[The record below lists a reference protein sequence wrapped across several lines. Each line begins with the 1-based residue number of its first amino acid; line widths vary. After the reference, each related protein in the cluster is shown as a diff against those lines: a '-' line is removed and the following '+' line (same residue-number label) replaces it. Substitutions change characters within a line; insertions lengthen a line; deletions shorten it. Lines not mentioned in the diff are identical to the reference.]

1 MTILLTITLTM
12 LVVSLFNDRDKTIL
26 GIKKGLRMFLN
37 ILPTI
42 FNVLLLVSIFLFL
55 IPNDIIIKWLGK
67 DSGIFGIAI
76 AAVLGSVALI
86 PAFISYPMAAVL
98 LKSGV
103 SYQVTA
109 IFITTLMMVG
119 ILTLPI
125 EVKYFGWRVSILR
138 NSLSFVGAIVVGI
151 IIGLLI

>member
-1 MTILLTITLTM
+1 MIILPVITLAP
-12 LVVSLFNDRDKTIL
+12 LVISLLKDRNKTIL
-26 GIKKGLRMFLN
+26 GIKKGLVMFLN

-55 IPNDIIIKWLGK
+55 IPNEIIIKWLGK
-67 DSGIFGIAI
+67 DSGILGIGISAM
-76 AAVLGSVALI
+76 LGSVALI
-86 PAFISYPMAAVL
+86 PAFIAYPLASLL

-119 ILTLPI
+119 VLTLPI
-125 EVKYFGWRVSILR
+125 EVKCFGWRVSILR
-138 NSLSFVGAIVVGI
+138 NLMSFIGAIIVGL